1 MSQFVRV
8 NISALKNVNASI
20 FNLAINNMQVH
31 RHGKLSL
38 DTTRKIVNAP
48 YAIGERK
55 SDEVDCVLVESGIPT
70 TIGFKFGVGADKE
83 LQIRGDFWR
92 TGFGQE
98 EFTNLIAQNYAA
110 TKIHVNA
117 VNESQQ
123 LIKRTVKSDGS
134 IVLRYAM

>member
-31 RHGKLSL
+31 GHGKLSL

-55 SDEVDCVLVESGIPT
+55 SDEVDCVLVESGVPT

-92 TGFGQE
+92 TGFYEKTFG
-98 EFTNLIAQNYAA
+98 NIIAQNYTVEKVKRNA
-110 TKIHVNA
+110 KIAGQNLV
-117 VNESQQ
+117 
-123 LIKRTVKSDGS
+123 KKTVKNDGA
-134 IVLRYAM
+134 IVLRYAV

>member
-20 FNLAINNMQVH
+20 FNLAIKNMQVH
-31 RHGKLSL
+31 GHGKLSL
-38 DTTRKIVNAP
+38 DATRKIVNAP
-48 YAIGERK
+48 YAVGARK
-55 SDEVDCVLVESGIPT
+55 SDEVDCVLVESGSPT

-92 TGFGQE
+92 TGFEQE
-98 EFTNLIAQNYAA
+98 KFTDLIAQNYAA

>member
-20 FNLAINNMQVH
+20 FNLAIKNMQVH
-31 RHGKLSL
+31 GHGKLSL

-48 YAIGERK
+48 YAIGARK
-55 SDEVDCVLVESGIPT
+55 SDEVDCVLVESGSPT

-92 TGFGQE
+92 TGFEQE
-98 EFTNLIAQNYAA
+98 KFRDLIAQNYAA

>member
-20 FNLAINNMQVH
+20 FNLAIKNMQVH
-31 RHGKLSL
+31 GHGKLSL
-38 DTTRKIVNAP
+38 DATRKIVNAP
-48 YAIGERK
+48 YAVGARK
-55 SDEVDCVLVESGIPT
+55 SDEVDCVLVESGSPT

-92 TGFGQE
+92 TGFEQE
-98 EFTNLIAQNYAA
+98 KFTDLIAQNYAA

-134 IVLRYAM
+134 IVLRYAV